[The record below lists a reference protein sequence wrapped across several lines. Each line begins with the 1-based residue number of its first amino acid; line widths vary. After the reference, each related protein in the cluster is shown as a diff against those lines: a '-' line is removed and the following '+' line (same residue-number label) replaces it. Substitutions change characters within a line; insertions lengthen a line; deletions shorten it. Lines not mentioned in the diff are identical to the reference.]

1 MNQETGNYETFHRQ
15 YDAAIGRFTAVDI
28 MASSFSNQ
36 TPYQYANNDPVYFND
51 PLGDYG
57 RGGSIYD
64 EMKDRMGHKSTS
76 PANDGFSGFSHGESF
91 AQQFNARMAYR
102 NDVLG
107 WAQAGYAD
115 AHQEYAQMYGAT
127 IDPRIIDYYTNGI
140 ATEENYI
147 DTEYIYD
154 LGEGDQNGGTDP
166 NRIYVYSPYQINK
179 IRNASDDGMALH
191 IAMYST
197 QNRFVDDKGNPSDYA
212 ERTFK
217 NKFPG
222 SDIRFPSNGRA
233 GLWVSGQK
241 DILIMGLNY
250 ETGEFEPVLFVDTVD
265 SWWDTVSDADKER
278 MANIGINIVNLIRA
292 IRGYPPYDPFVPG
305 VPIVTPEGYH

>member
-64 EMKDRMGHKSTS
+64 EMKDRMGHKSTG
-76 PANDGFSGFSHGESF
+76 PANDGFSGYFYGESF
-91 AQQFNARMAYR
+91 ADGFNARMAYR

-166 NRIYVYSPYQINK
+166 KEPMYFEGVRVYDSKMGDLEHGAAFTLPGRGIYVSLDYYKDNPKKLNDLLRHEYGHVLQAERYGYVSFYLVI
-179 IRNASDDGMALH
+179 ASVSVG
-191 IAMYST
+191 ST
-197 QNRFVDDKGNPSDYA
+197 QVAPSHQHTWTEMEANTLSYLHFNMPEDWNFNRYPIDQDYLGDVIKNNHFDKY
-212 ERTFK
+212 
-217 NKFPG
+217 
-222 SDIRFPSNGRA
+222 
-233 GLWVSGQK
+233 
-241 DILIMGLNY
+241 
-250 ETGEFEPVLFVDTVD
+250 
-265 SWWDTVSDADKER
+265 
-278 MANIGINIVNLIRA
+278 
-292 IRGYPPYDPFVPG
+292 GY
-305 VPIVTPEGYH
+305 